1 MLLSLLLSIVS
12 SPSYTHEQLGR
23 SFLRPLFQPAL
34 ENNAAYFLYPE
45 WQTASQPNFH
55 PRISLIFTP
64 SPIPTPFLCFS
75 YSVSFSLV
83 FSANSVHGDTIYWT
97 IYWKLKLRFFASPP
111 IVRKRGMQKE
121 YLRLLSLSGSL
132 LIIVIV
138 REILSFLEFLGS
150 LFTYFW
156 KYFKYLDILSNYN

>member
-45 WQTASQPNFH
+45 WQTASQL
-55 PRISLIFTP
+55 S
-64 SPIPTPFLCFS
+64 
-75 YSVSFSLV
+75 
-83 FSANSVHGDTIYWT
+83 SANFSNFY
-97 IYWKLKLRFFASPP
+97 
-111 IVRKRGMQKE
+111 
-121 YLRLLSLSGSL
+121 SLSDSDPLFVLFLFRVFFSSFLREFSSWWYHLLDDLLEIKTPIFCLSTDCTREERDAKRIFKTIKFIGVSL

-138 REILSFLEFLGS
+138 REILSFLELLRQLIYLFL
-150 LFTYFW
+150 YFL
-156 KYFKYLDILSNYN
+156 KIF